1 MARVSVLV
9 SGGGANLQ
17 AIVDAYHIRETPNM
31 EIGAV
36 ISSVPEAHALDRARS
51 AGIPAYVV
59 ARELF
64 PNHASF
70 CNALLNKLRDLD
82 TDLVV
87 TAGFAEKL
95 NYPILHFYRDRV
107 IAVQPALF
115 PAFCDGG
122 FEPVKA
128 LEQTVRL
135 GLRWTGATAYFMT
148 EEDSG
153 FGPIILQQPVEV
165 LPGDSMASLQERIM
179 RQGEWIVLPRAVALY
194 CEGRLSV
201 ADGRV
206 TIAEKLEA
214 K

>member
-1 MARVSVLV
+1 M
-9 SGGGANLQ
+9 Q
-17 AIVDAYHIRETPNM
+17 AILDAYHFRETSDM

-51 AGIPAYVV
+51 AGVPAYVV

-87 TAGFAEKL
+87 TAGFGEKL
-95 NYPILHFYRDRV
+95 NYPILHFYRNRV

-115 PAFCDGG
+115 PAFCEETFD
-122 FEPVKA
+122 PVRAIK
-128 LEQTVRL
+128 QTVKL

-148 EEDSG
+148 EEDKG
-153 FGPIILQQPVEV
+153 FGPIILQQPVEIQS
-165 LPGDSMASLQERIM
+165 GDSMAGIQERVM
-179 RQGEWIVLPRAVALY
+179 RQGEWVVLPKAVALY
-194 CEGRLSV
+194 CEGRL
-201 ADGRV
+201 RV
-206 TIAEKLEA
+206 EGERVVIT
-214 K
+214 

>member
-17 AIVDAYHIRETPNM
+17 SILDACHFRETPEM
-31 EIGAV
+31 ELGAV
-36 ISSVPEAHALDRARS
+36 ISSVPEAYALERARAS
-51 AGIPAYVV
+51 GVPAYVV

-70 CNALLNKLRDLD
+70 CNALLAKLRDLD

-87 TAGFAEKL
+87 TAGFTEKL
-95 NYPILHFYRDRV
+95 NYPLLHFYRERV

-122 FEPVKA
+122 FDPVRA
-128 LEQTVRL
+128 LERTLRL
-135 GLRWTGATAYFMT
+135 GLRWSGATAYFMT
-148 EEDSG
+148 EEDNG
-153 FGPIILQQPVEV
+153 YGPVILQQPVEV

-179 RQGEWIVLPRAVALY
+179 RQGEWLVLPRAVALF
-194 CEGRLSV
+194 CQGKLSV
-201 ADGRV
+201 VGERV
-206 TIAEKLEA
+206 SIA
-214 K
+214 

>member
-17 AIVDAYHIRETPNM
+17 SILDVYHFRETPEM
-31 EIGAV
+31 ELGAV
-36 ISSVPEAHALDRARS
+36 ISSAPEAYALERARA
-51 AGIPAYVV
+51 AGVPAYVV

-82 TDLVV
+82 TELVV

-95 NYPILHFYRDRV
+95 NYPILHFYRERV

-122 FEPVKA
+122 FDPVRA
-128 LEQTVRL
+128 LERTLKL
-135 GLRWTGATAYFMT
+135 GLRWSGATAYFMT
-148 EEDSG
+148 EEDDG
-153 FGPIILQQPVEV
+153 CGPVILQQPVEV

-179 RQGEWIVLPRAVALY
+179 RQGEWLVLPQAVALF
-194 CEGRLSV
+194 CQGKLSV
-201 ADGRV
+201 VGERV
-206 TIAEKLEA
+206 SIA
-214 K
+214 

>member
-17 AIVDAYHIRETPNM
+17 SILDAYHFRETPEM

-36 ISSVPEAHALDRARS
+36 ISSVPEAYALERARA
-51 AGIPAYVV
+51 AGVPTYVV

-70 CNALLNKLRDLD
+70 CNALLAKLRDLD

-95 NYPILHFYRDRV
+95 NYPLLHFYRERV

-115 PAFCDGG
+115 PAFCEDG
-122 FEPVKA
+122 FDPVRA
-128 LEQTVRL
+128 LERTLRL
-135 GLRWTGATAYFMT
+135 GLRWSGATAYFMT
-148 EEDSG
+148 EEDNG
-153 FGPIILQQPVEV
+153 YGPVILQQPVEV

-179 RQGEWIVLPRAVALY
+179 RQAEWLVLPQAVALF
-194 CEGRLSV
+194 CQGKLSV
-201 ADGRV
+201 VGERV
-206 TIAEKLEA
+206 TIA
-214 K
+214 